1 MTRHAL
7 FPALLLACASVPALA
22 QTSAQTPAQPAP
34 QTPSQ
39 SQASDSVPSAP
50 ATLDD
55 DLKAKFV
62 AQAPEDVVA
71 SKLIGTSIRNGAN
84 DTIGSVADVVFDDKR
99 AIKAYVVSVGGF
111 LGLNAKYVAVAP
123 DTLRLARKDGGA
135 LDAVIETDKDQ
146 LRAAPEY
153 VYLGSQ
159 PKR

>member
-1 MTRHAL
+1 MKLRPLLYAL
-7 FPALLLACASVPALA
+7 PLLAGAPALA
-22 QTSAQTPAQPAP
+22 QESAPAPKQEPAPVAAQPA
-34 QTPSQ
+34 
-39 SQASDSVPSAP
+39 
-50 ATLDD
+50 TLND
-55 DLKAKFV
+55 DLRAKFV

-84 DTIGSVADVVFDDKR
+84 ETIGSVADVVLDDKR
-99 AIKAYVVSVGGF
+99 AVKSYVVSVGGF

-123 DTLRLARKDGGA
+123 ETLKLTRKDGGA

-159 PKR
+159 PKK

>member
-1 MTRHAL
+1 MRLRSLLFAL
-7 FPALLLACASVPALA
+7 PLLAGVPALA
-22 QTSAQTPAQPAP
+22 QESAPAPKQEPAPIAAQPA
-34 QTPSQ
+34 
-39 SQASDSVPSAP
+39 
-50 ATLDD
+50 TLND
-55 DLKAKFV
+55 DLRAKFV

-84 DTIGSVADVVFDDKR
+84 ETIGSVADVVFDDKR
-99 AIKAYVVSVGGF
+99 AVKSYVVSVGGF

-123 DTLRLARKDGGA
+123 ETLKLSRKDGGA

-159 PKR
+159 PKK

>member
-1 MTRHAL
+1 MNRHVL
-7 FPALLLACASVPALA
+7 LTALLLAGSPALA
-22 QTSAQTPAQPAP
+22 QAPNAVPA
-34 QTPSQ
+34 
-39 SQASDSVPSAP
+39 AP
-50 ATLDD
+50 ATLND

-84 DTIGSVADVVFDDKR
+84 DTIGSVADVVFDEKR
-99 AIKAYVVSVGGF
+99 AIKSYVVSVGGF

-123 DTLRLARKDGGA
+123 ETLRLTRKEGGA

-153 VYLGSQ
+153 VYLGSE
-159 PKR
+159 PKK